1 MKKLILL
8 VVGVALLTVACKAEV
23 NVLVDIN
30 DDESGTVAFEFGL
43 DDELRGLLESS
54 GGTADDLFGELDLD
68 IATEGGTVTERTDG
82 DMTFTGATKDFEDI
96 SQVMT
101 DLVGDTSGEG
111 LFTEFSFV
119 MDDESAAFAAT
130 ASSEDQDMG
139 DLGLDPSALTGE
151 VFSANFILGMPGD
164 VVEHNA
170 DEVLSDGR
178 LKWSLPILGGTKTFI
193 AESEFGGS
201 SLWWLWIV
209 LGVVLVVGV
218 IAIIAAVVLG
228 RRQEKQ
234 AVTDAA
240 AHYPQSAADALGT
253 PDAGAANSGGDA
265 TGVAATGAAGVAASA
280 DAAVAPPASAAEAAA
295 AAETATAETT
305 DAAEEAAGDAAAV
318 DAATTEAADE
328 DIEVVADSAA
338 GSEPAAPPATGEP
351 AAESDSDD
359 EDNGA

>member
-8 VVGVALLTVACKAEV
+8 IVGVALLTVACKAEV

-68 IATEGGTVTERTDG
+68 IATEGGTVTERTEG

-119 MDDESAAFAAT
+119 MDDESAAFAAA
-130 ASSEDQDMG
+130 ASSEEQDTG
-139 DLGLDPSALTGE
+139 DLGLDPSALTGD

-178 LKWSLPILGGTKTFI
+178 LKWTLPVLGGTKTLI
-193 AESEFGGS
+193 AKSEFGGS

-240 AHYPQSAADALGT
+240 AQYPQSAADALGT
-253 PDAGAANSGGDA
+253 PDAGAAGSSA
-265 TGVAATGAAGVAASA
+265 VAAGAAAVAASA
-280 DAAVAPPASAAEAAA
+280 NDAAT
-295 AAETATAETT
+295 AAETAT
-305 DAAEEAAGDAAAV
+305 DAAEGAAADSAAAV
-318 DAATTEAADE
+318 DAATTEAADAGK
-328 DIEVVADSAA
+328 EVAADAAA
-338 GSEPAAPPATGEP
+338 GSEPAVPQATDEP
-351 AAESDSDD
+351 VAGSDPDD

>member
-54 GGTADDLFGELDLD
+54 GGSADDLFGELDLD
-68 IATEGGTVTERTDG
+68 IATEGGTVTERTEG

-119 MDDESAAFAAT
+119 MDDESAAFAAA
-130 ASSEDQDMG
+130 ASSEEQDTG
-139 DLGLDPSALTGE
+139 DLGIDPSALTGD

-178 LKWSLPILGGTKTFI
+178 LKWTLPVLGGTKTFI
-193 AESEFGGS
+193 AKSEFGGS

-240 AHYPQSAADALGT
+240 AQYPQSAADALGT
-253 PDAGAANSGGDA
+253 PDAGAAGSSA
-265 TGVAATGAAGVAASA
+265 VAAGAAAVAASA
-280 DAAVAPPASAAEAAA
+280 DAAVEPPPAAVDAAA
-295 AAETATAETT
+295 AAETAT
-305 DAAEEAAGDAAAV
+305 DAAEGAAADSAAAV
-318 DAATTEAADE
+318 DAATTEAADAGR
-328 DIEVVADSAA
+328 EVVADAAA
-338 GSEPAAPPATGEP
+338 GSEPAVPQATDEP
-351 AAESDSDD
+351 VAGSDPDD

>member
-8 VVGVALLTVACKAEV
+8 FAGIALLTVACKAEV

-30 DDESGTVAFEFGL
+30 EDRSGTIAFEFGL
-43 DDELRGLLESS
+43 DDELRELLESQ

-82 DMTFTGATKDFEDI
+82 DMTFTGATNDFDDI

-119 MDDESAAFAAT
+119 MDDESAALAAT
-130 ASSEDQDMG
+130 ASSDEQDVG
-139 DLGLDPSALTGE
+139 DLGIDPTTLTGE
-151 VFSANFILGMPGD
+151 FFSANFILGMPGT

-178 LKWSLPILGGTKTFI
+178 LKWSLPILGGTKTFV
-193 AESEFGGS
+193 AKSEFGGGS
-201 SLWWLWIV
+201 SLWWLWVV

-240 AHYPQSAADALGT
+240 AQYPQSAADTLGT
-253 PDAGAANSGGDA
+253 PDAG
-265 TGVAATGAAGVAASA
+265 VAADASTVAAGAAAAGAA
-280 DAAVAPPASAAEAAA
+280 DAAVEPPTPPADAAA
-295 AAETATAETT
+295 ATETTTTETA
-305 DAAEEAAGDAAAV
+305 DAADEVAV
-318 DAATTEAADE
+318 DAAAATETTTTEAAD
-328 DIEVVADSAA
+328 
-338 GSEPAAPPATGEP
+338 APVG
-351 AAESDSDD
+351 ESDPDN